1 MPMRYVVAYVAT
13 MVVFLG
19 LDFSFLILANPTYKQ
34 EIGPL
39 LLTTLNIPASAAFYL
54 TYLFGIVLFVVAPG
68 LKDGRW
74 RRVLLMGAAF
84 GLVAYATYDLT
95 NLATLKGFSVKIVM
109 IDLVWGMVV
118 TGASSTVGYL
128 AARRFG

>member
-1 MPMRYVVAYVAT
+1 MRYAVAYVAT

-39 LLTTLNIPASAAFYL
+39 LLTTLNVPASVLFYL
-54 TYLFGIVLFVVAPG
+54 TYLFGVVLFVVAPA

-74 RRVLLMGAAF
+74 QRALIMGAAF

-95 NLATLKGFSVKIVM
+95 NLATLKGFSVKITI
-109 IDLVWGMVV
+109 IDLIWGMVV
-118 TGASSTVGYL
+118 TGTSSTVGFL
-128 AARRFG
+128 AAKRFG

>member
-1 MPMRYVVAYVAT
+1 MRYLVAYVAT

-19 LDFSFLILANPTYKQ
+19 LDFSFLILANPIYKQ

-39 LLTTLNIPASAAFYL
+39 LATTLNIPASVLFYL
-54 TYLFGIVLFVVAPG
+54 TYLFGIVLFVIAPA

-74 RRVLLMGAAF
+74 QRVLMMGAAF

-95 NLATLKGFSVKIVM
+95 NLATLKGFSEKITV
-109 IDLVWGMVV
+109 IDLIWGMVV
-118 TGASSTVGYL
+118 TGASSTVGFL
-128 AARRFG
+128 VAKRFA

>member
-1 MPMRYVVAYVAT
+1 MRYAVAYIAT

-19 LDFSFLILANPTYKQ
+19 MDFTFLILANPTYKQ

-39 LLTTLNIPASAAFYL
+39 LLTTLNIPASVLFYV
-54 TYLFGIVLFVVAPG
+54 TYLFGIVLFVIAPA
-68 LKDGRW
+68 LKEGRW
-74 RRVLLMGAAF
+74 QRVLMMGAAF

-95 NLATLKGFSVKIVM
+95 NLATLKGFSVKITM

-118 TGASSTVGYL
+118 TGTASTAGYL
-128 AARRFG
+128 AAKRFG